1 VFEHLRQSLNELL
14 DRATKPEERRTVI
27 ARMKNTLVQATM
39 GLDDIRNSHRML
51 EKKLELERKEL
62 ETVRRRRELAAGIND
77 AETVAIAERFEK
89 QHTEKV
95 ALLEEKFALQT
106 RELALAEREV
116 AEMKAE
122 IRTAMIGAP
131 GGSAVTDEDPLEDPL
146 EDGPTASQT
155 SSEIDALA
163 RARARADRAADADR
177 RLEELKKK
185 MGK

>member
-1 VFEHLRQSLNELL
+1 MFEHLRQSLNELL

-51 EKKLELERKEL
+51 EKKLEIERKEL

-89 QHTEKV
+89 QHTEKL

-131 GGSAVTDEDPLEDPL
+131 GAPATDPDPLEDPL
-146 EDGPTASQT
+146 EDGPSASQT

>member
-1 VFEHLRQSLNELL
+1 MFEQLRQSLNELL

-27 ARMKNTLVQATM
+27 AHMKNTLVQATM

-51 EKKLELERKEL
+51 EKKLEIERKEL

-131 GGSAVTDEDPLEDPL
+131 GASAATDADPL